1 MDNLNKYIHGY
12 SDYETNRL
20 NNQAETLA
28 DLLHHDSVWDEG
40 SIILEAGCGIGA
52 QTKIIA
58 PKNKSSKFVSINIS
72 LESINQAW
80 TNSDSNR
87 FDNVVFKQADILELP
102 FADEYFD
109 HIFLSFVLEHIPNP
123 IQALVKLKRVLKQK
137 GTITIIEGDL
147 GSTFFH
153 PDSEAAKKA
162 IQCQS
167 KLQEQN
173 GGDANIGRKLHPLL
187 YQAGFKEIKIS
198 PRQVYIDDSNPK
210 WVETFTKN
218 TFTAM
223 IKGVSKEAV
232 SKNLI
237 DIKEFEKG
245 IKDLNR
251 TAEGGGTFSFTFF
264 KGIGTK

>member
-72 LESINQAW
+72 LESINQAR
-80 TNSDSNR
+80 TNADSNR

-147 GSTFFH
+147 GSTFFIRIVKQLKKQFNVNQNFRNKM
-153 PDSEAAKKA
+153 EAMPILEENYTHFYIRQDLKKLRFLRDKFMLMTR
-162 IQCQS
+162 IRNGS
-167 KLQEQN
+167 KHLQ
-173 GGDANIGRKLHPLL
+173 
-187 YQAGFKEIKIS
+187 KILS
-198 PRQVYIDDSNPK
+198 QQ
-210 WVETFTKN
+210 
-218 TFTAM
+218 
-223 IKGVSKEAV
+223 
-232 SKNLI
+232 
-237 DIKEFEKG
+237 
-245 IKDLNR
+245 
-251 TAEGGGTFSFTFF
+251 
-264 KGIGTK
+264 